1 MKYVPVFKTEEL
13 KEGEKKRVV
22 VDGREICVYHLSDGF
37 FATDNR
43 CSHARASLAEG
54 MILDDHAIEC
64 PRHGSQFAIRTGT
77 VLSLPAFVPIR
88 TFEVKIEDGIVL
100 IKVDDAPLEKQNEA
114 NDTPG

>member
-1 MKYVPVFKTEEL
+1 MKYVPVLKTADL

-37 FATDNR
+37 FATDNV

-54 MILDDHAIEC
+54 MILDDHVIEC

-77 VLSLPAFVPIR
+77 VISLPAFVPIR
-88 TFEVKIEDGIVL
+88 TFDVKVENDTVFL
-100 IKVDDAPLEKQNEA
+100 RVDDETSQQPKPQQE
-114 NDTPG
+114 